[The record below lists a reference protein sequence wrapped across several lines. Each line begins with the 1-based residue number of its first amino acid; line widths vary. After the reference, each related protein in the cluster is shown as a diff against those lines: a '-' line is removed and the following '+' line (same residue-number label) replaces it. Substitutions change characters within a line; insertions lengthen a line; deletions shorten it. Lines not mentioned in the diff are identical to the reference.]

1 MSDIRSQ
8 YRIITTG
15 AGRTAR
21 QDRGRLRF
29 DGRDAVVFLQA
40 LVSNDVTALDAGHGV
55 YATYLT
61 AQGRMISDLR
71 IHQRGD
77 HLLVEVPASLTG
89 RLLSAF
95 DALIFSE
102 DVIVS
107 DVSASVSQI
116 AVIGTGAADA
126 VARALTIDAGRLNG
140 LAPLAGIGGGTTFVA
155 RADDSEA
162 WPVFDVFVSRDEAAS
177 VESAL
182 ERAGAAQISPEVL
195 EAARIEAGR
204 PAFGVD
210 MTDETIPLE
219 AGLLDR
225 GISTTKG
232 CYVGQE
238 IIIRVLHRGGGR
250 VAKRLSR
257 LELDA
262 SATEAPVAGAAL
274 SADGKDIGKITSAAF
289 SPARDRIVALGYV
302 HRDFAETGRS
312 LVVAMPQGNVGAS
325 ILGLAG

>member
-1 MSDIRSQ
+1 M
-8 YRIITTG
+8 
-15 AGRTAR
+15 AR

-29 DGRDAVVFLQA
+29 DGTDAVTFLQA
-40 LVSNDVTALDAGHGV
+40 LVSNDVAALDPGQGV

-61 AQGRMISDLR
+61 PQGRMISDLR
-71 IHQRGD
+71 IHRRHD
-77 HLLVEVPASLTG
+77 HLLAEVPATLTT

-95 DALIFSE
+95 DGLIFSE
-102 DVIVS
+102 DVTVS
-107 DVSASVSQI
+107 DVSATLSQI
-116 AVIGTGAADA
+116 VVIGSGAADA
-126 VARALTIDAGRLNG
+126 VARALAIDPNVLNG
-140 LAPLAGIGGGTTFVA
+140 LAPLSGIDVGTLRLRSGQAMFVA
-155 RADDSEA
+155 RADDSET
-162 WPVFDVFVSRDEAAS
+162 WPVFDVFVATQEATQVEAA
-177 VESAL
+177 L
-182 ERAGAAQISPEVL
+182 EQAGAAKILPDVL
-195 EAARIEAGR
+195 DALRIESGR

-225 GISTTKG
+225 AISTTKG

-262 SATEAPVAGAAL
+262 SVSEVPAAGTIL
-274 SADGKDIGKITSAAF
+274 SAEGKDVGKITSAAF
-289 SPARDRIVALGYV
+289 SPARDRVVALGYV
-302 HRDFAETGRS
+302 SRDLAEAGRS
-312 LVVAMPQGNVGAS
+312 IVVATPHGNVGAS

>member
-1 MSDIRSQ
+1 MSDIRPQ
-8 YRIITTG
+8 YRIIATG
-15 AGRTAR
+15 AGQIAR
-21 QDRGRLRF
+21 QDRGHLRF
-29 DGRDAVVFLQA
+29 DGTDAVTFLQA
-40 LVSNDVTALDAGHGV
+40 LVSNDVAALGPGQGV

-61 AQGRMISDLR
+61 PQGRMISDLR
-71 IHQRGD
+71 IHRRRD
-77 HLLVEVPASLTG
+77 HLLAEVPAKLTA

-102 DVIVS
+102 DVTVS
-107 DVSASVSQI
+107 DVSATLSQI
-116 AVIGTGAADA
+116 AVIGARAADT
-126 VARALTIDAGRLNG
+126 VARALAIDPNVLDG
-140 LAPLAGIGGGTTFVA
+140 LAPLSGIDVGTRFVS

-162 WPVFDVFVSRDEAAS
+162 WPVFDVFVAKEEAER
-177 VESAL
+177 VVVAL
-182 ERAGAAQISPEVL
+182 HQAGAAQILPDVL
-195 EAARIEAGR
+195 EALRIESGR

-225 GISTTKG
+225 AISTTKG

-262 SATEAPVAGAAL
+262 SVSEPPAAGTIL
-274 SADGKDIGKITSAAF
+274 SAEGKDVGKITSAAF
-289 SPARDRIVALGYV
+289 SPARDRVVALGYV
-302 HRDFAETGRS
+302 SRDLAEAGRS
-312 LVVAMPQGNVGAS
+312 IVVATPHGDVSAS